1 MLTPGISG
9 DIPEMA
15 HVRECSPSKKVSST
29 APNSAQSGVGDTF
42 PDRII
47 TTGLRGTPDWISARA
62 VDESETEK

>member
-1 MLTPGISG
+1 MSDWAYADTRYFWGYTRNGPCQG
-9 DIPEMA
+9 
-15 HVRECSPSKKVSST
+15 VSST